1 MPFRFF
7 DAGIESFKLYF
18 LYINDIIHS
27 IQIRMQKLSNNLET
41 QPIMRSFKC
50 YEVNVYLNFYQM
62 EYQICFILT
71 FQVKEKETHQ
81 EENIKHFA

>member
-27 IQIRMQKLSNNLET
+27 IQIGKQKLSNNLQT
-41 QPIMRSFKC
+41 QPIKF
-50 YEVNVYLNFYQM
+50 QM
-62 EYQICFILT
+62 L
-71 FQVKEKETHQ
+71 
-81 EENIKHFA
+81 